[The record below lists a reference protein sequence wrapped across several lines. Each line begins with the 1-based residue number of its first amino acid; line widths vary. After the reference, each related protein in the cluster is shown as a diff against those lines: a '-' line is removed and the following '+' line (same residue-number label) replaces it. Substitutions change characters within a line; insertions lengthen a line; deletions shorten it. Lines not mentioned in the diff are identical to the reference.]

1 MKKYMSLIILLFI
14 LSGCG
19 NDSDRYDF
27 SGSSENWDVFY
38 VVNVSNG
45 EAEEK
50 TGTIKFTGDGEA
62 PEIIDYK
69 IETTSGGSEATGII
83 LDDKVADL
91 GNSMCEGCAV
101 VQGNEEIEVEV
112 TWNGQTE
119 NLTLTNEK

>member
-1 MKKYMSLIILLFI
+1 MKKCISLIILLFI

-19 NDSDRYDF
+19 NDSDRYNF

-45 EAEEK
+45 NAQEK
-50 TGTIKFTGDGEA
+50 TGTIKFTGEGEG

-69 IETTSGGSEATGII
+69 IETNSGGSEATGIT
-83 LDDKVADL
+83 LDDKVANL
-91 GNSMCEGCAV
+91 GNNMCEGCAV
-101 VQGNEEIEVEV
+101 VQGDEEIEVEV

-119 NLTLTNEK
+119 KLTLINKK

>member
-1 MKKYMSLIILLFI
+1 MKKCISLIILLFI

-19 NDSDRYDF
+19 NDSDRYNF

-45 EAEEK
+45 NAQEK
-50 TGTIKFTGDGEA
+50 TGTIKFTGEGEG

-69 IETTSGGSEATGII
+69 IETNSGGSEATGIT
-83 LDDKVADL
+83 LDDKVANL
-91 GNSMCEGCAV
+91 GNNMCEGCSV

-119 NLTLTNEK
+119 KLTLLNKK